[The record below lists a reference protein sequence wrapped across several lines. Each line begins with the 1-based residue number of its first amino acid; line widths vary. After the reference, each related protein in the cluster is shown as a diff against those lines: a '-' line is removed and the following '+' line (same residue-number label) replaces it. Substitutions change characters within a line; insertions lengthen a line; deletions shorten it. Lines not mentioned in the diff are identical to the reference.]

1 MDHKVI
7 AAPDTINALPDN
19 VANWLPADCDA
30 RETYARS
37 RRYLIV
43 INEIG
48 FVYSHFWNLAL
59 RIQAAGWQVI
69 IASAAVSDPQR
80 ALDAG
85 LKFIRLNPTFGIG
98 HPVEEARSLLELR
111 RAIRSTQP
119 HVLHLISLK
128 NCLLGGVLARSERVP
143 AVLCGITG
151 LGTLFVEDRALY
163 KALRPAVMRVFRYVL
178 SHKNSVLAL
187 ENHDDERYFIERN
200 ISPADRTKVIPG
212 ACFVADAI
220 TPVARP
226 EGIPIILC
234 VSRMIRSKGIFDLVK
249 AAKLLHDRGLEFV
262 VHLVGDIDARNPTSL
277 TREELKA
284 AEVSG
289 FVKWLGPRSDVPELL
304 AKASVFCLPTYY
316 REGLPQ
322 VLKEATAAGCAI
334 VTTDVPGCREVVVDG
349 VNGYLVPPRDVTAL
363 AEALASLLQ
372 DPRTCERMG
381 REARLRFEK
390 CFTHRCVF
398 DAFNSC
404 YAALNTE
411 LTV

>member
-1 MDHKVI
+1 MI
-7 AAPDTINALPDN
+7 AATAATDTLADN
-19 VANWLPADCDA
+19 TANRLPAECDV
-30 RETYARS
+30 REIHKS
-37 RRYLIV
+37 PRRYLMV
-43 INEIG
+43 MNELG

-59 RIQAAGWQVI
+59 RIQAAGWQVT
-69 IASAAVSDPQR
+69 IASDAVADPGR

-85 LKFIRLNPTFGIG
+85 FKFIRLNPTFGIG
-98 HPVEEARSLLELR
+98 HPVEEIRSFLELR
-111 RAIRSTQP
+111 GVIRSTQP

-128 NCLLGGVLARSERVP
+128 NCLLGGVLARAERVP
-143 AVLCGITG
+143 AVLCAITG
-151 LGTLFVEDRALY
+151 LGTLFVEDGALY
-163 KALRPAVMRVFRYVL
+163 RALRPTVMRVLRYVL

-200 ISPADRTKVIPG
+200 IVHADRARVIPG
-212 ACFVADAI
+212 TGIAADAI
-220 TPVARP
+220 TPVKRP

-234 VSRMIRSKGIFDLVK
+234 VSRMIKNKGISYLLE
-249 AAKLLHDRGLEFV
+249 AAKLLHDCGLEFV

-277 TREELKA
+277 TRGELKA
-284 AEVSG
+284 AEANG

-322 VLKEATAAGCAI
+322 VLKEAAAAGCAI

-349 VNGYLVPPRDVTAL
+349 VSGYIVPPRNVTAL
-363 AEALASLLQ
+363 AQALASLLQ
-372 DPRTCERMG
+372 DTQTRERMG

-404 YAALNTE
+404 YTALNAG
-411 LTV
+411 VSV